1 MSDKTRSMAEIVAK
15 YLLKD
20 PDFLRRNPDILES
33 INLPHESGAAVSL
46 IEKQVDHLREQ
57 NRKMSRQ
64 LKQLVQV
71 ATDNERLM
79 HRLHRLTIELMI
91 INDLGAF
98 FDRLYHALRA
108 EFSADIL
115 NISLFDRAIDCDS
128 ETPVFMIRHDDP
140 ELQQW
145 HKELEKGKSVCGR
158 FDREKLDF
166 LFKSRAQWVQSTIF
180 VPLGTDGLL
189 AIGSPD
195 PARFYPGM
203 GTLFLD
209 LLAQVITSRLALAE
223 PQDQRR
229 SA

>member
-1 MSDKTRSMAEIVAK
+1 MSEKTRSMTEIVAK
-15 YLLKD
+15 YLEKD
-20 PDFLRRNPDILES
+20 PDFLLRHPEILES

-46 IEKQVDHLREQ
+46 IERQVGRLREQ

-64 LKQLVQV
+64 LNQLVKV
-71 ATDNERLM
+71 ATDNEKLM
-79 HRLHRLTIELMI
+79 HRLHHLTLELMI
-91 INDLGAF
+91 IEDLGSF
-98 FDRLYHALRA
+98 FDRLSQALRA

-115 NISLFDRAIDCDS
+115 NISLFDRVIDCEED
-128 ETPVFMIRHDDP
+128 TPVYMIRRDDP

-145 HKELEKGKSVCGR
+145 QKELDRGKSVCGR
-158 FDREKLDF
+158 FDREKLDM
-166 LFKSRAQWVQSTIF
+166 LFKNRAQWVQSTVFI
-180 VPLGTDGLL
+180 PLEKDGLL

-209 LLAQVITSRLALAE
+209 LLAKVITSRLALAE